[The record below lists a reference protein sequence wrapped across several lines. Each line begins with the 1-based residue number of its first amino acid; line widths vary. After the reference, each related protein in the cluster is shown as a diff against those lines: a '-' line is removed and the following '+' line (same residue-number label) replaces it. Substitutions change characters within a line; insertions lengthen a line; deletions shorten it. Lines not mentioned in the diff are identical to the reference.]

1 MKKLKQRLPRFQ
13 RPGHHPSIEK
23 NRTWHDPVVEIYEN
37 IAGASEAATRT
48 SVRAYDVANRRWYHL
63 EVDAV
68 ADEEW
73 MASVVEK
80 HIRAYHKGHR
90 RQPRWNT
97 IKTTLRGTPV
107 AYDTQ
112 EEEVVSHQLTE
123 SLNYGGKPEDR
134 FPTVQW
140 RDVHDKRYLS
150 KGADHCHWNG
160 KQCVFKRIEFD
171 ADVPAFERAI
181 RNREKLIACLESD
194 DGGQAVAGADVYA
207 EMERRFNVVPIH
219 AVVIKDDDPGPWRK
233 GTVAG
238 ILMPFAGSSL
248 DALAERGQMSVTE
261 AQLLDLLSGIR
272 ELNRFDVCHGDI
284 CDWNVALQPS
294 LDLSGRGI
302 GAGRL
307 LLLDL
312 GNVAPDYEG
321 DAKLLG
327 RLFLWCLEHSANLNG
342 DQAVKLRV
350 EEAAFLLKTR
360 EDLDLAYEKMSEG
373 ALAGG
378 QARAEESVEG
388 EAKTETEAE
397 AAKRGDVGAGAAE
410 KGSSEESPGRRR
422 E

>member
-37 IAGASEAATRT
+37 ISAASDPTTRT

-73 MASVVEK
+73 MAGVVEK

-112 EEEVVSHQLTE
+112 EEDVVCHQLTE
-123 SLNYGGKPEDR
+123 SLAYGGKPEDR

-140 RDVHDKRYLS
+140 RDVHEKSYLS
-150 KGADHCHWNG
+150 KGADHCQWNG

-194 DGGQAVAGADVYA
+194 GQVEGGDVYV

-219 AVVIKDDDPGPWRK
+219 AVVIKDDDPGPWHK

-248 DALAERGQMSVTE
+248 DALAERGQVNVTE

-294 LDLSGRGI
+294 LDLSGRGV

-327 RLFLWCLEHSANLNG
+327 RLFMWCLQHSANLTG
-342 DQAVKLRV
+342 DPAVKLRV
-350 EEAAFLLKTR
+350 EEAAFLLMTR
-360 EDLDLAYEKMSEG
+360 EDLDAAYEKMTEAVNANQTKG
-373 ALAGG
+373 A
-378 QARAEESVEG
+378 
-388 EAKTETEAE
+388 EAE
-397 AAKRGDVGAGAAE
+397 AEVVKEDDEGKVDAVVDAAE
-410 KGSSEESPGRRR
+410 GSGESPGGHRG
-422 E
+422 